1 MHRSRS
7 AALAL
12 TMLALTSSAAAS
24 HDESVGARFVQP
36 GGADAGNCLDHHAPC
51 VSIQY
56 ALARAEPGN
65 TLKVGAGIFDLRG
78 VDPETFL
85 HGPVHAS
92 GGYGDADHYYES
104 RPLQVQSIVT
114 GIDARYRNA
123 LAVRGFYW
131 AESVTAARRGVF
143 SFAGGTALQEQQTAA
158 AICVQGMAGQ
168 FPCRNLDFQSQ
179 VSLAQF
185 SSQPVSAANV
195 WGFVDLNDD
204 REYAVV
210 GLRNGTAIVE
220 VTDPANPREVVT
232 IPGNSS
238 PWREVKVYQV
248 FDAGANRW
256 RAFAYVATE
265 AANSGIQV
273 IDMSGLP
280 QTAGLAS
287 TNTDTGSQHTLYV
300 SNVDYATNAALPGM
314 TPVLYVAGSN
324 LNGGSWRA
332 YSLANPGFPQHL
344 GSAPTTR
351 YMHDSTSFVVSDART
366 AQCAPGH
373 NPCEVLVD
381 FNVEAVELW
390 DVTNKTQPVLLGT
403 GTNPNNR
410 YIHSGWPTANAT
422 HLIFH
427 DELEEIQ
434 LGLPT
439 RIYTLDLANLD
450 APTVRVSHTG
460 PTSTTDHNGYVHG
473 TSYYV
478 SHYRRGVVVYDAANP
493 NALVEIAHF
502 DNYVAPST
510 NSAGTDGTWGVYP
523 FLPSGNLLVSD
534 IENGLFVLR
543 DQTRTLDSSSGRLG
557 FGAISA
563 AAAESAGTI
572 DVRVQRTLGRSGSVS
587 VQYMTGAGSA
597 TEGADYT
604 AASGTLSWSAG
615 DIADKVIAIPVTND
629 TSIENAETLT
639 LTLSGLT
646 GGAML
651 DGSSTLTVTIED
663 NDTSP
668 PPRSGGGGGGGSSDL
683 VLLALLAGV
692 LLARCVRT
700 GPAASA
706 LSQRLQWRT
715 LHARADVQIALRVRH
730 AHAVLFEPVP
740 DL

>member
-1 MHRSRS
+1 MHRSP
-7 AALAL
+7 ALAL
-12 TMLALTSSAAAS
+12 TLLALAGSATAS

-36 GGADAGNCLDHHAPC
+36 GGVDAGTCLDHHAPC
-51 VSIQY
+51 GSMQY
-56 ALARAEPGN
+56 ALTQAEPGN

-92 GGYGDADHYYES
+92 GGYGEADHYYES

-131 AESVTAARRGVF
+131 AESVAAAQRNEF
-143 SFAGGTALQEQQTAA
+143 PLAGGTSLQQAQAA
-158 AICVQGMAGQ
+158 PAACVQGSAGS
-168 FPCRNLDFQSQ
+168 FPCRNLDFESQ
-179 VSLAQF
+179 ISLAQF
-185 SSQPVSAANV
+185 SSRPVSAANV

-220 VTDPANPREVVT
+220 VTDPGAPREVVT
-232 IPGNSS
+232 IVGNPS
-238 PWREVKVYQV
+238 PWREVKVYLV
-248 FDAGANRW
+248 FAAAAGRW

-280 QTAGLAS
+280 LTAGLAS
-287 TNTDTGSQHTLYV
+287 TNLDTSSQHTLYV
-300 SNVDYATNAALPGM
+300 SNIDYATNAALPGM

-332 YSLANPGFPQHL
+332 YSLANPTFPQLL

-351 YMHDSTSFVVSDART
+351 YMHDSTSFVVTDART

-373 NPCEVLVD
+373 DPCEVLVD

-403 GTNPNNR
+403 ATNPSNR

-439 RIYTLDLANLD
+439 RIYTLGLANLN
-450 APTVRVSHTG
+450 APTVQISHTG
-460 PTSTTDHNGYVHG
+460 PTSTTDHNGYVRG

-502 DNYVAPST
+502 DNYITPST
-510 NSAGTDGTWGVYP
+510 NSAGTDGAWGVYP

-543 DQTRTLDSSSGRLG
+543 DQTPNLDASAGRIG
-557 FGAISA
+557 FGEMSA
-563 AAAESAGTI
+563 TAAESVGTI
-572 DVRVQRTLGRSGSVS
+572 TVRVRRTFGRSGSVS
-587 VQYMTGAGSA
+587 VQYATAAGSA
-597 TEGADYT
+597 TEGADYA
-604 AASGTLSWSAG
+604 AASGTLSWTAG
-615 DIADKVIAIPVTND
+615 DIGDKVIAIPVID
-629 TSIENAETLT
+629 DVSGENAETLT
-639 LTLSGLT
+639 LTLTGLT
-646 GGAML
+646 GGASL
-651 DGSSTLTVTIED
+651 DGSSTLTITID
-663 NDTSP
+663 ANDANDANP
-668 PPRSGGGGGGGSSDL
+668 PPSGGGGGGGGSSDL

-692 LLARCVRT
+692 LLARGLRAGLGRLRARPT
-700 GPAASA
+700 PAA
-706 LSQRLQWRT
+706 
-715 LHARADVQIALRVRH
+715 
-730 AHAVLFEPVP
+730 AHAPRSSGCADRAAGTARVP
-740 DL
+740 RAL

>member
-1 MHRSRS
+1 MHRSP
-7 AALAL
+7 ALAL
-12 TMLALTSSAAAS
+12 TLLALAGSAAAS

-36 GGADAGNCLDHHAPC
+36 GGVDAGNCLDHHAPC
-51 VSIQY
+51 VSMQY
-56 ALARAEPGN
+56 ALRQAEPGN

-114 GIDARYRNA
+114 GVDARYRNA

-131 AESVTAARRGVF
+131 AESVAAAQRNEF
-143 SFAGGTALQEQQTAA
+143 SFAGGTALQQAHAA
-158 AICVQGMAGQ
+158 PAGCVQGSAGP
-168 FPCRNLDFQSQ
+168 FPCRNLDFESQ
-179 VSLAQF
+179 IPLAQF
-185 SSQPVSAANV
+185 SSRPVSAANV
-195 WGFVDLNDD
+195 WGFVDLNDN
-204 REYAVV
+204 REYAVL

-220 VTDPANPREVVT
+220 VTDPAAPREVVT
-232 IPGNSS
+232 IQGNSS

-256 RAFAYVATE
+256 RAFAYVTTE

-280 QTAGLAS
+280 LTAGLAS
-287 TNTDTGSQHTLYV
+287 TNLDTSSQHTLYV
-300 SNVDYATNAALPGM
+300 ANIDYATNAALPGM

-332 YSLANPGFPQHL
+332 YSLANPGFPQLL
-344 GSAPTTR
+344 GGAPTTR
-351 YMHDSTSFVVSDART
+351 YMHDSTSFVVTDART

-390 DVTNKTQPVLLGT
+390 DVTSKTQPVLLGT
-403 GTNPNNR
+403 GTNPSNR

-422 HLIFH
+422 HLVFH

-439 RIYTLDLANLD
+439 RLYTLDLANLN
-450 APTVRVSHTG
+450 APTVQVSHTG
-460 PTSTTDHNGYVHG
+460 PTSTTDHNGYVRG

-502 DNYVAPST
+502 DNYLTPST
-510 NSAGTDGTWGVYP
+510 NSAGTDGAWGVYP

-543 DQTRTLDSSSGRLG
+543 DQTLNLDSNAGRLG
-557 FGAISA
+557 FGEVSA
-563 AAAESAGTI
+563 TAPESAGAI
-572 DVRVQRTLGRSGSVS
+572 SVRVQRTLGRLGSVS
-587 VQYMTGAGSA
+587 VQYATGAGSA
-597 TEGADYT
+597 TEGADY
-604 AASGTLSWSAG
+604 AATSGTLNWAAG
-615 DIADKVIAIPVTND
+615 DITDKVIAIPVTND
-629 TSIENAETLT
+629 TGVENAETLT
-639 LTLSGLT
+639 LTLLGLT
-646 GGAML
+646 GGAAL
-651 DGSSTLTVTIED
+651 DGSSTLTVTIGD
-663 NDTSP
+663 DDTAAP
-668 PPRSGGGGGGGSSDL
+668 PSGGGGGGGGSSDL
-683 VLLALLAGV
+683 ALLALLAGV
-692 LLARCVRT
+692 LLAR
-700 GPAASA
+700 
-706 LSQRLQWRT
+706 
-715 LHARADVQIALRVRH
+715 RATCRRRPALR
-730 AHAVLFEPVP
+730 
-740 DL
+740 